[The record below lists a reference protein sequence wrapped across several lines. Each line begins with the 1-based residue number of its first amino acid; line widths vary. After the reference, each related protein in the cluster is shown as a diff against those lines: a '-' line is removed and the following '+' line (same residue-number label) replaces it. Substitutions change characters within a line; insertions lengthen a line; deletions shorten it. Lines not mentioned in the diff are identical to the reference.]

1 MTVQEVRAALRQAAS
16 PEKAAILARFFKT
29 GPGEYG
35 EGDHFLGVVVP
46 AQRKI
51 VRDYFA
57 GRKCPDCGEVL
68 AVVRELLHGECHEER
83 LTGLLILV
91 ELYRRSGG
99 GDRSRVCGFYL
110 EHLDR
115 VNNWDLVDLSA
126 PGILGAHLLDGDP
139 AVLFRL
145 AESGNVWERRVAVLA
160 TLAFIRAGRF
170 SETLRLA
177 ERLLLEKRDTHD
189 LMHKAVGWMLREVG
203 KRDRGALEAFLE
215 KHAAHLPRTALRY
228 AIERFS
234 EAERRGYLA
243 AGR

>member
-1 MTVQEVRAALRQAAS
+1 MTAKEVKSALCGAAS

-29 GPGEYG
+29 GKGEYG
-35 EGDHFLGVVVP
+35 EGDRFLGVVVP

-51 VRDYFA
+51 VHDYFA
-57 GRKCPDCGEVL
+57 GRKSPDCGETL
-68 AVVRELLHGECHEER
+68 ATVHELLHGDFHEDR

-91 ELYRRSGG
+91 DQYKRSGG
-99 GDRSRVCGFYL
+99 EDRQRVCDFYL
-110 EHLDR
+110 ANLDR

-126 PGILGAHLLDGDP
+126 PGILGAHLLDSDP

-145 AESGNVWERRVAVLA
+145 AESENVWERRVAVLA
-160 TLAFIRAGRF
+160 TFAFIRAGRF

-177 ERLLLEKRDTHD
+177 ERLLLEKRDAHD

-203 KRDRGALEAFLE
+203 KRDRGVLEAFLN
-215 KHAAHLPRTALRY
+215 KHAARLPRTTLRY

-234 EAERRGYLA
+234 ESERHTYLT